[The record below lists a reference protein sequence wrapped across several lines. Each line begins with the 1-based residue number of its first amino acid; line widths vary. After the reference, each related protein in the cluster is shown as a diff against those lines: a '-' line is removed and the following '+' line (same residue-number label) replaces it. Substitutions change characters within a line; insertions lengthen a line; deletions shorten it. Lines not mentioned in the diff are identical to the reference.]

1 METDLTTSSWALP
14 TMTSGGNNSGA
25 GYVIFGRAQA
35 PAAISLDEVATG
47 TGGVR
52 ILGDRGGDGVSL
64 FSDWGGDG
72 LGFAVSGAA
81 DVNND
86 GCPISFWVLPIA
98 MPLGRTGELL
108 TSSMAGFRSDS
119 YNQVQSTDTPP

>member
-1 METDLTTSSWALP
+1 MHGAGDVNGDGFDDLIVGAP
-14 TMTSGGNNSGA
+14 DHDIGGNNSGA

-86 GCPISFWVLPIA
+86 GLSDIVLGSPYSDAFGQDGGAAYLIYGWVPI
-98 MPLGRTGELL
+98 
-108 TSSMAGFRSDS
+108 
-119 YNQVQSTDTPP
+119 